1 MTRKK
6 SDRKPKNI
14 GEAVGFRNIFNSEKT
29 DFLIGLVL
37 LLLAIYTIIVM
48 VSYLS
53 TGQSDQSLLDDLRPG
68 EWINTNREFANYG
81 SSIGAIVA
89 YELMYVNFGLP
100 SFLIPAF
107 IILAGL
113 KMMAIYKIN
122 LWKWFFGTMLVM
134 IWSSVTFAKFLT
146 PIMGDFVF
154 NPGGNHGLYC
164 VQHLENIVGPP
175 GLTVILFFTAIAFLT
190 YLSAETIEVVKKAMN
205 PVKYLTSKVK
215 FTVTNHEQKNGNTE
229 IDTENNDEAEVE
241 AKPLEAV
248 EIPETMPEDI
258 PSPIVDLTDFG
269 NTISAKTDNLP
280 ENISPTA
287 IVAPIIDKDSNTN
300 KLTIE
305 VAKDEEKADSNKVNI
320 EEILS
325 TPIDPLEPFTKYKR
339 PTLELLKKYDN
350 DGKPNVDMEEIKA

>member
-190 YLSAETIEVVKKAMN
+190 YLSAETIEVV
-205 PVKYLTSKVK
+205 Y
-215 FTVTNHEQKNGNTE
+215 
-229 IDTENNDEAEVE
+229 
-241 AKPLEAV
+241 
-248 EIPETMPEDI
+248 
-258 PSPIVDLTDFG
+258 
-269 NTISAKTDNLP
+269 NL
-280 ENISPTA
+280 
-287 IVAPIIDKDSNTN
+287 
-300 KLTIE
+300 
-305 VAKDEEKADSNKVNI
+305 
-320 EEILS
+320 
-325 TPIDPLEPFTKYKR
+325 R
-339 PTLELLKKYDN
+339 H
-350 DGKPNVDMEEIKA
+350 